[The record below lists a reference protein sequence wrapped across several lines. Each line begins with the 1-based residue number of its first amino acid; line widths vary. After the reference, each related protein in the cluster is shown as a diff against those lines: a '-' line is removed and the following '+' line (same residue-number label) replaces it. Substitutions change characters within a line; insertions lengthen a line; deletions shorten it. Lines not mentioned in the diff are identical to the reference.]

1 MGSVVGHGGPADEAD
16 AAPFRTQ
23 ADLDPAVD
31 TAYLPAV
38 LGPVDPNHDA
48 FGSLLDLDA
57 AGLTID
63 DEAEPHGHLPQG
75 VAVARPRTTPRLSA
89 ASGRRSGRTSIA
101 HSRRPPAISAIC
113 CSHGPRL

>member
-48 FGSLLDLDA
+48 FGSLLDLDT

-63 DEAEPHGHLPQG
+63 DEAEPHGHLPRG
-75 VAVARPRTTPRLSA
+75 GAVARPQPPPTPSA
-89 ASGRRSGRTSIA
+89 ASRPGLRRHSVVQSGPS
-101 HSRRPPAISAIC
+101 PP
-113 CSHGPRL
+113 R